1 MRTLILA
8 LTLLLIAACTL
19 APPGGKGFRAGPT
32 DVAAPVPLPPGT
44 SRPVIAL
51 LEQARAAIDAG
62 DTVVA
67 ESHLER
73 ALRIEPRNPV
83 LWHYMARLRLAQDHP
98 RQAAGLAA
106 RSNSLDHTGNRR
118 LQAANWR
125 LIAEARDRLGD
136 REGARRAE
144 AEAERFDQAMSQ

>member
-1 MRTLILA
+1 MKFLSI
-8 LTLLLIAACTL
+8 LLLAMLLTACAL
-19 APPGGKGFRAGPT
+19 APPGTREGFKAGPG
-32 DVAAPVPLPPGT
+32 DAAETIPPPPGT
-44 SRPVIAL
+44 SRAVIAL
-51 LEQARAAIDAG
+51 LAEARAAIEAG

-67 ESHLER
+67 ETKLER

-83 LWHYMARLRLAQDHP
+83 LWHYMARLRLVQNRP

-106 RSNSLDHTGNRR
+106 RSNSLDRTGDRH
-118 LQAANWR
+118 LQAGNWR

-144 AEAERFDQAMSQ
+144 AEAERLEAEY